1 MIDTYLVN
9 EENIYFSS
17 IKDLMRFN
25 IIMDYLLEIYKLVIE
40 NLVKAVENNVKKEP

>member
-1 MIDTYLVN
+1 
-9 EENIYFSS
+9 
-17 IKDLMRFN
+17 MRFN